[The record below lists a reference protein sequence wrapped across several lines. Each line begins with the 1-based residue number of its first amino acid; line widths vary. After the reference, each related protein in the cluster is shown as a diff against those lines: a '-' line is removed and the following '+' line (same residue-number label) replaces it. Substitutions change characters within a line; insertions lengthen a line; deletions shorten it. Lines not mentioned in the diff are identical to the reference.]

1 MTQIETHKGRF
12 YGVGVGTG
20 DPELL
25 TLKAW
30 RCIKNADMVCY
41 LCNDTGFSQAKY
53 IAREALNARDTVPDY
68 LPITMPMRINRQ
80 AANEAYDQARI
91 NIKRALEKNKNVVFL
106 CEGDPLFFGSL
117 NYLLLR
123 LQDYPCEVIAGI
135 SSIHAA
141 SARLAQPLT
150 MQQESLAVVSGRH
163 DNDHIYYTLLNYDSV
178 IIMKAGSARPR
189 LLQLLKQTQRFNETV
204 YLAHI
209 GREQEYITQNLDEL
223 DQEKQGDY
231 FSLFL
236 VTRQAQ
242 RNGLAV

>member
-1 MTQIETHKGRF
+1 MKQKENSCGRF

-30 RCIKNADMVCY
+30 RCIKEADMVCY
-41 LCNDTGFSQAKY
+41 LCNESGFSQAKY
-53 IAREALNARDTVPDY
+53 IARDALKAVDKTQDH

-80 AANEAYDQARI
+80 AANHAYDQASI
-91 NIKRALEKNKNVVFL
+91 NIKDALEKHRKVVFL

-123 LQDYPCEVIAGI
+123 LKSYPCEIIAGI

-141 SARLAQPLT
+141 SARLAHPLT
-150 MQQESLAVVSGRH
+150 MQQESLVVISGRH
-163 DNDHIYYTLLNYDSV
+163 EDDYIYQTLLNYDSV
-178 IIMKAGSARPR
+178 IIMKVGSARPR
-189 LLQLLKQTQRFNETV
+189 LLQLLKQAQRFDETV

-209 GREQEYITQNLDEL
+209 GREQEYMTKNLNEL
-223 DQEKQGDY
+223 DQEQHGDY

-236 VTRQAQ
+236 VTRRSQ
-242 RNGLAV
+242 RHGFA